1 MATASIWSRCSEF
14 SRQIPTANFFQP
26 NGYAANP
33 VAITNNTVAKLIQA
47 TDTLMDR
54 EAKLPGAKELAAA
67 F

>member
-1 MATASIWSRCSEF
+1 
-14 SRQIPTANFFQP
+14 
-26 NGYAANP
+26 
-33 VAITNNTVAKLIQA
+33 VAMTNNTVAKLIQA